1 MAKNAG
7 GLIWPGQNWLVLVI
21 EVVGFNEQIINMI
34 KVGTDYIKLSQLRFD
49 EDINLR
55 NIPEI
60 VKIRLGSLN
69 WIFK

>member
-1 MAKNAG
+1 MAKKAG
-7 GLIWPGQNWLVLVI
+7 GKIWPGPSWLVFKI

>member
-1 MAKNAG
+1 
-7 GLIWPGQNWLVLVI
+7 
-21 EVVGFNEQIINMI
+21 MI